1 MKFEFKDVKKVVF
14 VVALTSIASTQAKMM
29 ITDKL
34 AAVALVNSAK
44 PSQAA
49 LKKLAACIKAAK
61 GKKTLMSELITNQF
75 NKIADAFKDVKSK
88 TGAWAA
94 YYTLDATNKKL
105 VDVALATDGVQDHL
119 MSIVKKP

>member
-75 NKIADAFKDVKSK
+75 NKTFVE
-88 TGAWAA
+88 
-94 YYTLDATNKKL
+94 
-105 VDVALATDGVQDHL
+105 
-119 MSIVKKP
+119 